1 MAGCPKAANQVKRMN
16 RPTAQ
21 PASLSGKLWRL
32 SIRTAIFLVFAL
44 IAGTAVNR
52 IGIGIENSERPA
64 GFSRGV
70 IQGALMPMALPNLLA
85 GQDIAIYS
93 QKNNGV
99 RYKLGY
105 TLGVNGCGMI
115 FFGFLFWRLS
125 RLRGWASRRA
135 NQPGPEAAASD

>member
-1 MAGCPKAANQVKRMN
+1 MNQATVQ
-16 RPTAQ
+16 T
-21 PASLSGKLWRL
+21 ASLSGKLWRL
-32 SIRTAIFLVFAL
+32 SLRAAIFLVFAL
-44 IAGTAVNR
+44 IAGTVVNR
-52 IGIGIENSERPA
+52 IGVAVENSDRPA

-93 QKNNGV
+93 QKNDGV

-115 FFGFLFWRLS
+115 FFGFFFWRLS
-125 RLRGWASRRA
+125 RLRKWASRRA
-135 NQPGPEAAASD
+135 N